1 MRSTS
6 TWRESFGLQVVL
18 VVVAL
23 LGSILAGVS
32 YLLLDSPYVPLAIGG
47 VVLGAL
53 SAPLWIRKPV
63 ALLVVL
69 LPTGLFPASLQS
81 NLNRALTLA
90 ALGVWLVYILIRRQ
104 HIRWSATSLLMLA
117 FLVWCLVSLVWAEN
131 LTVAVNVL
139 GGYFFRFLLFLFLF
153 VNEIRNRE
161 TFEGLMTTLAIAGW
175 AYILAG
181 VGSLLSSG
189 YELGGRL
196 QVLDA
201 NENSLGGIFPVV
213 VVGVIWLAL
222 RASNLK
228 KLLWTILGALFLL
241 LSFVLIALSA
251 SRGSAITWLIT
262 ILVMLLWKP
271 TRLWGF
277 IGLLI
282 LVAAAAAAPLVLSTT
297 LDRFTDRLNDTLLG
311 GREALWQAGWLL
323 IRQHPLTGVGVGN
336 SPYAMMEVI
345 RSFRSI
351 IGFESAPIH
360 NPILAIWAE
369 TGILGLLL
377 YLAVFASAIWAFGSQ
392 FFRLRRFGVTGAGQ
406 SSNTAWLMPY
416 FALVFAAFCGYFASW
431 IKGGGME
438 TNYSFFL
445 MLGLLVLPSHLEL

>member
-1 MRSTS
+1 MRSSS
-6 TWRESFGLQVVL
+6 TWRESTGFQVVL
-18 VVVAL
+18 IVLAI
-23 LGSILAGVS
+23 LGSILVGIS
-32 YLLLDSPYVPLAIGG
+32 YLVSDSPYIPLVIGG
-47 VVLGAL
+47 VLLGAL

-63 ALLVVL
+63 LILYAALLVVL
-69 LPTGLFPASLQS
+69 LPTGIFPDSIQS
-81 NLNRALTLA
+81 NLNRVLTLA
-90 ALGVWLVYILIRRQ
+90 ALGIWVIYILIRHQ
-104 HIRWSATSLLMLA
+104 QISWTATSLLMLA
-117 FLVWCLVSLVWAEN
+117 FLVWCLLSLVWAEN

-139 GGYFFRFLLFLFLF
+139 GGYVFRFILFLFLF

-161 TFEGLMTTLAIAGW
+161 SFDGLMTALAIAGW

-181 VGSLLSSG
+181 IGSLLTSG
-189 YELGGRL
+189 YQLGGRL

-213 VVGVIWLAL
+213 VVGVIWLAI
-222 RASNLK
+222 RSSNLK
-228 KLLWTILGALFLL
+228 KLLWTILGALFIL
-241 LSFVLIALSA
+241 LSFVLIALSG

-262 ILVMLLWKP
+262 ILVLLLWKP
-271 TRLWGF
+271 TRLWGI

-282 LVAAAAAAPLVLSTT
+282 LIAAAAAAPLVLSTT

-323 IRQHPLTGVGVGN
+323 IRQNPLTGVGVGN
-336 SPYAMMEVI
+336 SPYAMMEIV
-345 RSFRSI
+345 RSFRSVF
-351 IGFESAPIH
+351 GFETAPIH

-377 YLAVFASAIWAFGSQ
+377 YLAVFGSAFWAFAYQ
-392 FFRLRRFGVTGAGQ
+392 FLRLRKFGVT
-406 SSNTAWLMPY
+406 WLMPY
-416 FALVFAAFCGYFASW
+416 FALTFAAFCGYFASW

-445 MLGLLVLPSHLEL
+445 MLGLLLLPSHLEL

>member
-1 MRSTS
+1 MRTS
-6 TWRESFGLQVVL
+6 SALRESPGIQVVL
-18 VVVAL
+18 IVFAL

-32 YLLLDSPYVPLAIGG
+32 YLLLDSAYVPLIIGG
-47 VVLGAL
+47 IVLGIL

-63 ALLVVL
+63 LVMYAALLVVL

-90 ALGVWLVYILIRRQ
+90 ALGVWFIYILIRRQ
-104 HIRWSATSLLMLA
+104 RITWSATSILMLA
-117 FLVWCLVSLVWAEN
+117 FLVWCLLSLTWANN
-131 LTVAVNVL
+131 LTVAINVL
-139 GGYFFRFLLFLFLF
+139 GGYAFRFILFLFLF

-161 TFEGLMTTLAIAGW
+161 TFEGLMTTLAVAGW

-181 VGSLLSSG
+181 ISSLLTSG

-213 VVGVIWLAL
+213 VVGVIWMAI

-228 KLLWTILGALFLL
+228 KLFWTVMGAIFILLA
-241 LSFVLIALSA
+241 FVLIALSG
-251 SRGSAITWLIT
+251 SRGSAITWVITMLVLLI
-262 ILVMLLWKP
+262 WKP
-271 TRLWGF
+271 TRLWGI

-282 LVAAAAAAPLVLSTT
+282 MVAAAAAAPLVLSTT
-297 LDRFTDRLNDTLLG
+297 LDRFTDRMNDTLLG

-323 IRQHPLTGVGVGN
+323 IRRNPLTGVGVGN
-336 SPYAMMEVI
+336 SPYAMMEIV
-345 RSFRSI
+345 RSFRSVF
-351 IGFESAPIH
+351 GFETAPIH

-369 TGILGLLL
+369 TGLVGLLL
-377 YLAVFASAIWAFGSQ
+377 YLAVFASAIWAFAYQ
-392 FFRLRRFGVTGAGQ
+392 YFRLRRFGVT
-406 SSNTAWLMPY
+406 WLMPY
-416 FALVFAAFCGYFASW
+416 FALTFAAFCGYFASW